1 MTDIKTK
8 INPNNIPS
16 HVAIIMD
23 GNGRW
28 AKKKKK
34 LRIFGHQ
41 KGIKTVKEIV
51 KSSIEI
57 GIKYLTLY
65 AFSKE
70 NWQRPKSEIEGL
82 MSLLISA
89 IDSELDELHQNNVK
103 INTIGD
109 FLSLPDYVQKKIL
122 YAREKTKENT
132 GLKLIIA
139 LSYGSRH
146 EITEMT
152 KQIVKKAINGTIKPE
167 EITQETIQN
176 HLMTASFPDPELLIR
191 TSGEYR
197 ISNFLLWQIAY
208 AELYFTDKLWP
219 EFGREDFF
227 RAIIDFQERERR
239 FGKISEQINNG

>member
-8 INPNNIPS
+8 IDSNNLPQ

-28 AKKKKK
+28 AKKKNK

-41 KGIKTVKEIV
+41 KGVKTVKEIV
-51 KSSIEI
+51 KASIEI
-57 GIKYLTLY
+57 GIKYLTIY

-70 NWQRPKSEIEGL
+70 NWQRPKTEIEGL

-89 IDSELDELHQNNVK
+89 IDGELGELHENNVK

-109 FLSLPDYVQKKIL
+109 FLSLPDYVQKKIS
-122 YAREKTKENT
+122 YAIEKTKNNT
-132 GLKLIIA
+132 GLNLIIA

-152 KQIVKKAINGTIKPE
+152 KNLVKEVLAGKIKSEDINQ
-167 EITQETIQN
+167 EIIQQ
-176 HLMTASFPDPELLIR
+176 HLMTAAFPDPELLIR

-208 AELYFTDKLWP
+208 TELYFTDKLWP

-227 RAIIDFQERERR
+227 KAIIDFQERERR
-239 FGKISEQINNG
+239 FGKISEQINNE

>member
-1 MTDIKTK
+1 MTDIKQR
-8 INPNNIPS
+8 INPNKLPNHI
-16 HVAIIMD
+16 AIIMD

-41 KGIKTVKEIV
+41 KGVKTVKEIV
-51 KSSIEI
+51 KASIEV
-57 GIKYLTLY
+57 GIHYLTLY

-70 NWQRPKSEIEGL
+70 NWQRPKTEIDGL

-89 IDSELDELHQNNVK
+89 IDNELDELHQNNVK

-109 FLSLPDYVQKKIL
+109 LLSLPDYVQKKIL
-122 YAREKTKENT
+122 YAINKTKNNK
-132 GLKLIIA
+132 GLNLIIA

-152 KQIVKKAINGTIKPE
+152 KQIVEKAINGTIKPE

-176 HLMTASFPDPELLIR
+176 HLMTASIPDPELLIR

-208 AELYFTDKLWP
+208 TELYFTDKLWP

-239 FGKISEQINNG
+239 FGKISEQINNE

>member
-8 INPNNIPS
+8 INPNNLPH

-28 AKKKKK
+28 AKKKNK
-34 LRIFGHQ
+34 LRIFGHK
-41 KGIKTVKEIV
+41 KGVKTVKEIV
-51 KSSIEI
+51 KASIEI
-57 GIKYLTLY
+57 GVKYLTIY

-70 NWQRPKSEIEGL
+70 NWQRPKTEIEGL

-89 IDSELDELHQNNVK
+89 VDGELDELHENNVR

-109 FLSLPDYVQKKIL
+109 FLSLPDYVQKKIS
-122 YAREKTKENT
+122 YAIEKTKNNT
-132 GLKLIIA
+132 GLNLIIA
-139 LSYGSRH
+139 LSYSSRH

-152 KQIVKKAINGTIKPE
+152 KHLVKKALAGTINPE
-167 EITQETIQN
+167 EINQKMIQQ
-176 HLMTASFPDPELLIR
+176 HLMTTAFPDPELLIR

-219 EFGREDFF
+219 EFKREDFF
-227 RAIIDFQERERR
+227 QAIVDFQERERR
-239 FGKISEQINNG
+239 FGKISEQINNE

>member
-1 MTDIKTK
+1 MTNIKTK
-8 INPNNIPS
+8 INPNNLPQ

-28 AKKKKK
+28 AKKKNK

-41 KGIKTVKEIV
+41 KGVKTVKEIV
-51 KSSIEI
+51 KASIEI
-57 GIKYLTLY
+57 SIRYLTIY

-70 NWQRPKSEIEGL
+70 NWQRPKAEIEGL

-89 IDSELDELHQNNVK
+89 IDGELDELHENNVK

-109 FLSLPDYVQKKIL
+109 FLSLPDYVQKKIS
-122 YAREKTKENT
+122 YAIEKTKNNT
-132 GLKLIIA
+132 GLNLIIA

-152 KQIVKKAINGTIKPE
+152 KQLAEKTLAGTIKPE
-167 EITQETIQN
+167 EINQEIIQQ
-176 HLMTASFPDPELLIR
+176 HLMTATFPDPELLIR

-227 RAIIDFQERERR
+227 EAIIDFQERERR

>member
-8 INPNNIPS
+8 INQNNLPQHI
-16 HVAIIMD
+16 AIIMD

-28 AKKKKK
+28 AKKKNK

-41 KGIKTVKEIV
+41 KGVKTVKEII
-51 KSSIEI
+51 KASIEI
-57 GIKYLTLY
+57 DIKYLTLY

-70 NWQRPKSEIEGL
+70 NWQRPKTEIEGL

-89 IDSELDELHQNNVK
+89 IDGELDELHENNVRL
-103 INTIGD
+103 NTIGD
-109 FLSLPDYVQKKIL
+109 FLSLPDYVQKKVL
-122 YAREKTKENT
+122 YAVEKTKNNT
-132 GLKLIIA
+132 GLNLIIA
-139 LSYGSRH
+139 LSYGARH
-146 EITEMT
+146 EIMEMT
-152 KQIVKKAINGTIKPE
+152 RKMVQEVLNGAIQPC
-167 EITQETIQN
+167 EINQKMIQQ

-208 AELYFTDKLWP
+208 TELYFTEKLWP

-227 RAIIDFQERERR
+227 QAIVDFQERERR

>member
-8 INPNNIPS
+8 INPNNLPQHI
-16 HVAIIMD
+16 AIIMD

-28 AKKKKK
+28 AKKKNK

-41 KGIKTVKEIV
+41 KGVKTVKEIV
-51 KSSIEI
+51 KASIEI
-57 GIKYLTLY
+57 GIKYLTIY

-70 NWQRPKSEIEGL
+70 NWQRPKTEIEGL

-89 IDSELDELHQNNVK
+89 IDGELDELHENNVK

-109 FLSLPDYVQKKIL
+109 FLSLPDYVQAKTS
-122 YAREKTKENT
+122 YAIEKTKNNT
-132 GLKLIIA
+132 GLNLIIA

-152 KQIVKKAINGTIKPE
+152 KHIAEKILAGTIKPE
-167 EITQETIQN
+167 EINQELVQQ
-176 HLMTASFPDPELLIR
+176 HLMTAAFPDPELLIR

-208 AELYFTDKLWP
+208 AELYFTEKLWP